1 LIYNDIEGVTT
12 MAHARIAESAD
23 VRFRPLEISGSG
35 HTELKVSGLIFHS
48 AVVAN
53 AIRVVDE
60 GSATRVL
67 VEMAVARPEKSGSFA
82 INIPLPRRLEKV
94 TFGLAGTEIW
104 SRQQHLISGT

>member
-1 LIYNDIEGVTT
+1 
-12 MAHARIAESAD
+12 MAHSRIAESAD
-23 VRFRPLEISGSG
+23 VRFRPLEISGSGG

-82 INIPLPRRLEKV
+82 VNIPLPRHLEKV